1 MNQIRLWPVPGDY
14 CKPLARRHAGVD
26 IFDNAMIRKVYL
38 HYVADLVE
46 SAPDRE
52 VTKGQIAGCSS

>member
-1 MNQIRLWPVPGDY
+1 MPVHGCNQ
-14 CKPLARRHAGVD
+14 LAKRHAD
-26 IFDNAMIRKVYL
+26 FKIFDNAMIRKVYL

-52 VTKGQIAGCSS
+52 VTKGPITGYSSW